1 MTAAPGDA
9 DRMTQPRSA
18 GPLPATLTAL
28 AVALAGCTGDPVRQV
43 GRQGRARREPTAQR
57 RGAALTGRAPTRSG
71 SATPPRPHP
80 HHRAAAPTGRPARTE
95 TEPSHEPRDDTRW
108 TGESFRYR

>member
-43 GRQGRARREPTAQR
+43 GRQGSAGADRA
-57 RGAALTGRAPTRSG
+57 AARSG
-71 SATPPRPHP
+71 LDWSGPHPVRVGDSATPPPP
-80 HHRAAAPTGRPARTE
+80 PPSGSPGRQAGPYG
-95 TEPSHEPRDDTRW
+95 D
-108 TGESFRYR
+108 